1 MGPDKG
7 IVVESVSM
15 KDGEIKEATGT
26 GEVVNKTIEE
36 AKTEGNVVDIAD
48 AKIVDAKDLAID
60 DEKMK
65 QEQALTEEEL
75 KAKQE
80 EFEKF
85 QAEIQKAVEEKGIV
99 YVHNGELLDR
109 DSVQI
114 YSDEYVIVNTNTRTP
129 FIFDGQI
136 IRYGNRIQA
145 EASLMTLRMYTGN
158 NDLML
163 INYKELAGKSIL

>member
-1 MGPDKG
+1 MEKEKVTIGSQP
-7 IVVESVSM
+7 M
-15 KDGEIKEATGT
+15 KDEEIKEATAN
-26 GEVVNKTIEE
+26 GEVVEMTVAE
-36 AKTEGNVVDIAD
+36 ASSEGTVID
-48 AKIVDAKDLAID
+48 AKVVDAKDIDLD

-65 QEQALTEEEL
+65 DVQPLSEEEL

-85 QAEIQKAVEEKGIV
+85 QKDVEKAISEKGIV
-99 YVHNGELLDR
+99 FAHNGKLLDR
-109 DSVQI
+109 DEVQI
-114 YSDEYVIVNTNTRTP
+114 YSDEYVILNSITRTP

-136 IRYGNRIQA
+136 IRYGNKIQA

-163 INYKELAGKSIL
+163 VNYQELAGKSIL